1 MKGHLHGGVVTAH
14 VEADQEYK
22 KKRVL
27 GELVRQNAEKSGA
40 ATAISHH
47 VENLPER

>member
-1 MKGHLHGGVVTAH
+1 MEGHLHGGVVTAH